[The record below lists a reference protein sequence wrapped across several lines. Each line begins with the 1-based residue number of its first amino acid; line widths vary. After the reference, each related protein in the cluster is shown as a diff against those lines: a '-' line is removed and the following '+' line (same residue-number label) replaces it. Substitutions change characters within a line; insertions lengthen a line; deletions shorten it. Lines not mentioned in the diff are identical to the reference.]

1 MMELEIEY
9 AGIPMTITGYYIK
22 AEDSVMYYSDMSGN
36 PGMASHFDI
45 AKVLVGGIDI
55 WEILST
61 SQLNSLYQMCIEKI
75 EE

>member
-1 MMELEIEY
+1 MIELEIEY
-9 AGIPMTITGYYIK
+9 AGVPMIITGYYIP

-36 PGMASHFDI
+36 PGMSSHFDI

-55 WEILST
+55 WELLS
-61 SQLNSLYQMCIEKI
+61 SQQLNNLTEMCIEKV